1 MKRVSFYSALLLCL
15 TSASTLSYADA
26 PPKKEEEALAKAA
39 TQKFG
44 GLSMGVG
51 LSLTHDLGWND
62 RVSKAQLVNGIVRVD
77 EQKNDLAR
85 IMLELH
91 YFFTPPVSFGHI
103 PSGSWGHGPFVA
115 IAPGGNEKIIDA
127 IGLGWMIGFRNH
139 IWDEKKQTYTGWA
152 NASWNFG
159 VGFVVDANS
168 KILGDGI
175 RANQPLPAGETA
187 IRYKDTSQGGIMFI
201 TSFSF

>member
-15 TSASTLSYADA
+15 VAPLPAFADGKGTKVETIGPA
-26 PPKKEEEALAKAA
+26 PVTKP
-39 TQKFG
+39 FG

-62 RVSKAQLVNGIVRVD
+62 RITRATLDANKIVRV
-77 EQKNDLAR
+77 EEERNDLAR

-91 YFFTPPVSFGHI
+91 YFFTPNVSFLNVSPHA
-103 PSGSWGHGPFVA
+103 WGHGPFVA
-115 IAPGGNEKIIDA
+115 IEPGKENIINA
-127 IGLGWMIGFRNH
+127 IGAGWMIGFRNS
-139 IWDEKKQTYTGWA
+139 TYNWRTGVTTYDTTS
-152 NASWNFG
+152 SWNFG
-159 VGFVVDANS
+159 VGFVVENS

-175 RANQPLPAGETA
+175 RANQPLPAGEAA
-187 IRYKDTSQGGIMFI
+187 IRYKDTSQGGVMFI